1 MNKWLER
8 VLDESEL
15 DPGLIDHVF
24 TQDCQEP
31 FCLQMKKLADYASQL
46 RLSVAMRRK

>member
-1 MNKWLER
+1 MNEWLKR

-15 DPGLIDHVF
+15 DPGLIEHVF

-31 FCLQMKKLADYASQL
+31 FCLQMKKLANYASQL
-46 RLSVAMRRK
+46 RLDVAIK